1 METSGQPKRTC
12 NVVFK
17 YEIIQYLSCQYSI
30 FLNTVDFKNL
40 DTSMDLRKSLIPAIN

>member
-17 YEIIQYLSCQYSI
+17 SEIIQYLSRQYSI
-30 FLNTVDFKNL
+30 FLNTVDFNNL
-40 DTSMDLRKSLIPAIN
+40 ETSQDLKKPLI